1 MEYRGIK
8 FVAGNDTVTDAVL
21 RAVIDSPKMH
31 EWCDLQVDEGVVNTT
46 NVVVH
51 NAKFFGPVQPE
62 KLGFVMLEGT
72 ATEIDTGD
80 KVLATCA
87 FVRGGS
93 VGIFVRATIVD
104 ENAGIIGEYGVFTE
118 QIRYPVGTK
127 LQEICAGC
135 VDAKTGDVKGVAM
148 TELEEELGVN
158 INVDDLTDLGTII
171 PSGGGTYEKINLFYL
186 NVNLT
191 SEEFGDKLA
200 KSFGV
205 GSEKI
210 RLKFAPLLEMD
221 EYLNMIGD
229 VKAECAWRR
238 IQHRGLI

>member
-1 MEYRGIK
+1 MEYRGIN
-8 FVAGNDTVTDAVL
+8 FVSGNESITEVVLKAV
-21 RAVIDSPKMH
+21 VDSPKMH
-31 EWCDLQVDEGVVNTT
+31 EWCDLQVDEGVVHTT
-46 NVVVH
+46 NVVIH

-93 VGIFVRATIVD
+93 VGVFVRTSIIDEDGVIVGD
-104 ENAGIIGEYGVFTE
+104 YGVFTE

-158 INVDDLTDLGTII
+158 INVEDLTDLGTII

-186 NVNLT
+186 HVNLT
-191 SEEFGDKLA
+191 NEEFGDKLA

-210 RLKFAPLLEMD
+210 RLKFTPLGEID
-221 EYLNMIGD
+221 EYLNVIGD

-238 IQHRGLI
+238 IQCRGLI

>member
-1 MEYRGIK
+1 MEYRGIN
-8 FVAGNDTVTDAVL
+8 FVAGNESITEVILKAV
-21 RAVIDSPKMH
+21 VDSPKMH
-31 EWCDLQVDEGVVNTT
+31 EWCDLQVDEGVVHTT
-46 NVVVH
+46 NVVIH

-72 ATEIDTGD
+72 ASEIDTGD

-93 VGIFVRATIVD
+93 VGVFVRASIIDEDGAIVGD
-104 ENAGIIGEYGVFTE
+104 YGVFTE

-158 INVDDLTDLGTII
+158 INVEDLTDLGTII

-186 NVNLT
+186 HVNLT
-191 SEEFGDKLA
+191 NEEFGDKLA

-210 RLKFAPLLEMD
+210 RLKFTPLDEID
-221 EYLNMIGD
+221 EYLNVIGD

-238 IQHRGLI
+238 IQFSGLI